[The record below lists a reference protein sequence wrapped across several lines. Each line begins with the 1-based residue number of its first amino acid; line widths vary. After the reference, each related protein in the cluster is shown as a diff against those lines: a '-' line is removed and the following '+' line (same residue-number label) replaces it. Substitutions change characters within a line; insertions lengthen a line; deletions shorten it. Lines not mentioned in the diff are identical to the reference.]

1 MSIETNNL
9 DTFIEKYD
17 KILPSD
23 WDRSDITNWLVYKV
37 ESLIDVKEF
46 FDPTLYGMIDFDE
59 NAIGDKPYG
68 LETYLDIEANDCVDC
83 YWFNTEK
90 ERLQFIKDE
99 NINLLNN

>member
-1 MSIETNNL
+1 
-9 DTFIEKYD
+9 
-17 KILPSD
+17 
-23 WDRSDITNWLVYKV
+23 
-37 ESLIDVKEF
+37 
-46 FDPTLYGMIDFDE
+46 MIDFDE